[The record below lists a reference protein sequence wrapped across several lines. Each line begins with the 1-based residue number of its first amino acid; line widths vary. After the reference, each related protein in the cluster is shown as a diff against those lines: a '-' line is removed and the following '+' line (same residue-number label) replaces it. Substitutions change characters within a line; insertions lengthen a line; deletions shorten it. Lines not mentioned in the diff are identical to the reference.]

1 MSTAAP
7 ARAAGHFQKSTRPIG
22 GATVGFSL
30 PLVEGECR
38 HGAASAEL
46 SYLDERLAEL
56 LAKGGDLE
64 NVKALVDF
72 EMFRARRWIS
82 WFRFAAAA
90 RAV

>member
-1 MSTAAP
+1 MV
-7 ARAAGHFQKSTRPIG
+7 Q
-22 GATVGFSL
+22 
-30 PLVEGECR
+30 GECR
-38 HGAASAEL
+38 HGAANAEL

-72 EMFRARRWIS
+72 EMFRARRWSS
-82 WFRFAAAA
+82 WFQVAAAA